1 MPCECTDWQLPLS
14 QLGNRHALGRR
25 LSHQSGGIFIKHL
38 SLVFWLACALC
49 ELCATRQTYGHG
61 FAGAR
66 FFPATLS
73 TDDPF
78 VADELSLPTVSTIR
92 TPDDGGTRQIDISV
106 DIAKR
111 ITPQFGIEIGE
122 TLTALNPH
130 EGRVANGFG
139 NLELAGKY
147 QFLKNDAHE
156 GIASLGLGVEVGGTG
171 SSSIGADSFS
181 TWLPGVFFGKGFGDL
196 PEDLRFLKPFALT
209 GQVGIAIPTSA
220 STRSVT
226 VDERKGEPDIEIERH
241 PEVLEWGFALEYS
254 VIYLQSQVQDMHL
267 PAPID
272 RLIPLV
278 EFALETPINRG
289 EQGQTTSTINPGV
302 IWAGKYF
309 QVGVEAVIPINER
322 TGTNIGLI
330 AQLHFFLDDLFPHT
344 IGRPVVRQE

>member
-1 MPCECTDWQLPLS
+1 MKRLP
-14 QLGNRHALGRR
+14 
-25 LSHQSGGIFIKHL
+25 
-38 SLVFWLACALC
+38 LVFWLICALC
-49 ELCATRQTYGHG
+49 ELCATSQTYGHG

-92 TPDDGGTRQIDISV
+92 TPDDGGTRQTDISV

-122 TLTALNPH
+122 TLTALNPR
-130 EGRVANGFG
+130 EGRAANGFG

-147 QFLKNDAHE
+147 QFLKNEAHE
-156 GIASLGLGVEVGGTG
+156 AIASLGLGVEVGGTG

-181 TWLPGVFFGKGFGDL
+181 TWSPGIFFGKGFGDL
-196 PEDLRFLKPFALT
+196 PEVLRFLKPLALT

-220 STRSVT
+220 STRRVT
-226 VDERKGEPDIEIERH
+226 VDDRTGESDIEIERH
-241 PEVLEWGFALEYS
+241 PDALEWGFALEYS

-272 RLIPLV
+272 RLIPLL
-278 EFALETPINRG
+278 EFALESPLDRG
-289 EQGQTTSTINPGV
+289 EQGQTTGTINPGV

-309 QVGVEAVIPINER
+309 QVGVEAIIPINER
-322 TGTNIGLI
+322 TGTNVGVI
-330 AQLHFFLDDLFPHT
+330 AQLHFFLDDLFPDSL
-344 IGRPVVRQE
+344 GRPLFGGKR

>member
-1 MPCECTDWQLPLS
+1 MKHLPL
-14 QLGNRHALGRR
+14 L
-25 LSHQSGGIFIKHL
+25 
-38 SLVFWLACALC
+38 FWLVCVAC
-49 ELCATRQTYGHG
+49 EMGATGWAFGHG

-92 TPDDGGTRQIDISV
+92 TPDDGGTRQTDISV

-111 ITPQFGIEIGE
+111 ITPQFAIEIGE

-130 EGRVANGFG
+130 EGRAVNGFG
-139 NLELAGKY
+139 NLELSGKY

-156 GIASLGLGVEVGGTG
+156 AIVSLGLGVEIGGTG

-181 TWLPGVFFGKGFGDL
+181 TWAPGIFFGKGFGDL
-196 PEDLRFLKPFALT
+196 PEVLRFLKPFAIT
-209 GQVGIAIPTSA
+209 GLAGVQIPTSV
-220 STRSVT
+220 STRNVT
-226 VDERKGEPDIEIERH
+226 VDDRTGEREVEIERH
-241 PEVLEWGFALEYS
+241 PDVLEWGFALEYS

-267 PAPID
+267 PAPVD

-278 EFALETPINRG
+278 EFALETPLNRG
-289 EQGQTTSTINPGV
+289 ARGQTTGTINPGV

-309 QVGVEAVIPINER
+309 QVGAEAIVPINER
-322 TGTNIGLI
+322 TGTNVGVI
-330 AQLHFFLDDLFPHT
+330 AQLHFFMDDLFPDSL
-344 IGRPVVRQE
+344 GRPLFGGNK